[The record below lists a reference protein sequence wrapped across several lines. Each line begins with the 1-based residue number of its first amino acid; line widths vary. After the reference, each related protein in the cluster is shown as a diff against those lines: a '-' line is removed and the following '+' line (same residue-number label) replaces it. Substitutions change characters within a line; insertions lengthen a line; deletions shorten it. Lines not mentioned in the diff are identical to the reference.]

1 LEPKKHECSAEM
13 RGDERRVLDALVIA
27 LAPVGFRVERRSAG
41 ELELTG
47 LPPLMGSHHVA
58 LVGASR
64 IVARASDRRLV
75 LEAELG
81 GVEQIRR
88 FLTLLPLSM
97 GVMSGIVF
105 GGVFPLVFRERLAER
120 GWIFLAPIFGMVVVL
135 FLIAFVFGRIATKK
149 FEARTRAALDAL
161 TVSVASIGADG

>member
-1 LEPKKHECSAEM
+1 MEPKKHECSAEM
-13 RGDERRVLDALVIA
+13 RGDGGRVLDALVIA

-41 ELELTG
+41 EVELTG
-47 LPPLMGSHHVA
+47 LTPMMGSHHVA

-88 FLTLLPLSM
+88 FLTLFPLSL
-97 GVMSGIVF
+97 GVMLGIVF
-105 GGVFPLVFRERLAER
+105 GGVVPLVFRER
-120 GWIFLAPIFGMVVVL
+120 
-135 FLIAFVFGRIATKK
+135 
-149 FEARTRAALDAL
+149 
-161 TVSVASIGADG
+161 